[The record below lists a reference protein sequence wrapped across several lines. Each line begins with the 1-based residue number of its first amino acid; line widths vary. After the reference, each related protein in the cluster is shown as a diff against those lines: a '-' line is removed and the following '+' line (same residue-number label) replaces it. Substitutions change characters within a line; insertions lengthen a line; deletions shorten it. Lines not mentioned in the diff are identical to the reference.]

1 MDEPTRCPGE
11 WFGVV
16 AAGGLDAALRLVVH
30 QGGDVRSLGRL
41 PAIAFSS
48 TRRMTLFSPVPTPE
62 RRLTLVLATFALGMG
77 LFALFFGLFA
87 ACDRL

>member
-1 MDEPTRCPGE
+1 MDEPTRCPVG

-16 AAGGLDAALRLVVH
+16 AAGALDAALRLLVH

-48 TRRMTLFSPVPTPE
+48 TRRMTLFSPVSTPE
-62 RRLTLVLATFALGMG
+62 RRLTLALATFAFGMG
-77 LFALFFGLFA
+77 LVALFFGLVA